1 MSDETANDEATNDSI
16 REGRA
21 CTEVR
26 LFSKN
31 FPAVTY
37 SKYNLIC
44 KFPAVPA
51 CSLAGLRN
59 VNFGRQLFH
68 R

>member
-37 SKYNLIC
+37 SKYNLI
-44 KFPAVPA
+44 VPSCA
-51 CSLAGLRN
+51 CLQPCGP
-59 VNFGRQLFH
+59 QEC
-68 R
+68 